1 MGQSI
6 PLDGDIPP
14 RPDAEDR
21 LHKFLFEDS
30 AMPPTV
36 RGEIVSLG
44 RAWRQMSEH
53 HDYPLAVN
61 RLLGEMVA
69 ASALLHANIKFDG
82 ALVMQIHGDGPVRL
96 LVVECSADLHLRA
109 TAKLADAETG
119 REIPQNASLQDLVN
133 ANGGGR
139 FAITLDPA
147 QRKSGQAPYQGIV
160 PLEGETIAA
169 VLQDYMLRSQQLETR
184 LWLAADERGAAGLL
198 LQKLPLDGGIN
209 PAGLPPVAQSA
220 LAREAQFDTAAETWR
235 RVVMLGD
242 TIRHDELL
250 NLPPREAMRRLFHEE
265 TIRLFEPVPCAFR
278 CSCSRQRVS
287 QMLLSLGEEE
297 INDTLADQ
305 GGVRVNCDFCN
316 RRYEYDAVDCAQ
328 LFVGNK
334 SGTGSSGTRH

>member
-6 PLDGDIPP
+6 PLTGDIPP
-14 RPDAEDR
+14 RQDAEDQ

-30 AMPPTV
+30 HMPATA

-44 RAWRQMSEH
+44 AAWRQIREH
-53 HDYPLAVN
+53 HDYPVAVS

-96 LVVECSADLHLRA
+96 LVVECSADLHMRA
-109 TAKLADAETG
+109 TAKLADVDARHPIT
-119 REIPQNASLQDLVN
+119 QDASLQELVN
-133 ANGGGR
+133 VNGGGR

-147 QRKSGQAPYQGIV
+147 QRQSGQAPYQGIV

-198 LQKLPLDGGIN
+198 LQKLPLDGGIAQGTN
-209 PAGLPPVAQSA
+209 PRLAATAV
-220 LAREAQFDTAAETWR
+220 AREAQIETAAETWR
-235 RVVMLGD
+235 RVVMLAD
-242 TIRHDELL
+242 TIRQDELL
-250 NLPPREAMRRLFHEE
+250 NYPPREAMHRLFHEE
-265 TIRLFEPVPCAFR
+265 TIRLFEPMPCAFR
-278 CSCSRQRVS
+278 CSCSRERVS
-287 QMLLSLGEEE
+287 RMLLSLGEEE
-297 INDTLADQ
+297 IKDTLADQ
-305 GGVRVNCDFCN
+305 GSVRVNCDFCN

-328 LFVGNK
+328 LFISNHAGFGPT
-334 SGTGSSGTRH
+334 STRH